1 MTGRWQRAA
10 VVVAAMST
18 AAPALAGTQD
28 LRILEPSSEAP
39 VFGETDVVVEYGGS
53 EPLAKVDI
61 YLDGSLVASFSRPP
75 YRERID
81 FGESTAEHQVRAVAT
96 TLFGDTIEAAETTPS
111 IDVGSA
117 LDVELIQ
124 LYVTVKWWVDGPE
137 TWSNPADF
145 MVRDESGGRERVVTV
160 SSEAPRLSV
169 VVLLDAS
176 DSMKGDRLQIALDG
190 AKSVAGLLNREDEVL
205 IGAFSDRLL
214 RATAFDNRRASF
226 EQSLDGLVATGGT
239 AVLDQVYFALNRLST
254 RLGRPVIIFFS
265 DGEDVSSVLTAEQ
278 LQRRAR
284 RSQTTIY
291 WVRMK
296 EDGKQPARYVS
307 SWRDVDENDRLLAT
321 LEETVVE
328 SGGRVLEIRSP
339 REVSTALQQIFGEL
353 RAQIVLGFH
362 PSRRKH
368 DGSWRRIEVRG
379 TRGRSEFQTR
389 AGYVDN

>member
-1 MTGRWQRAA
+1 MRIRPGGFLR
-10 VVVAAMST
+10 M
-18 AAPALAGTQD
+18 LAGLLAVASPSWATET
-28 LRILEPSSEAP
+28 LRIVSPSDQAP
-39 VFGETDVVVEYGGS
+39 VFGEAEVAVEYGGNQ
-53 EPLAKVDI
+53 PIGKVEI
-61 YLDGSLVASFSRPP
+61 YLDGSLVATFSRPP
-75 YRERID
+75 YRATVD
-81 FGESTAEHQVRAVAT
+81 FGESAAEHQVRAVAT
-96 TLFGDTIEAAETTPS
+96 TLFGQRLEAASTTPG

-137 TWSNPADF
+137 SWTDPADF
-145 MVRDESGGRERVVTV
+145 SVRDESGTRERIVTV
-160 SSEAPRLSV
+160 SNEAPRLSV

-176 DSMKGDRLQIALDG
+176 DSMKGERLQLALDG
-190 AKSVAGLLNREDEVL
+190 AKSVAGLLHSEDEVL

-214 RATAFDNRRASF
+214 RATAFDHRLAAF
-226 EQSLDGLVATGGT
+226 EQSLEGLQATGGT
-239 AVLDQVYFALNRLST
+239 AVLDQLYFALNRLST

-291 WVRMK
+291 WVRLVEEGRK
-296 EDGKQPARYVS
+296 GVHYVS
-307 SWRDVDENDRLLAT
+307 SWRGVEENERLLST
-321 LEETVVE
+321 LGETVAE

-339 REVSTALQQIFGEL
+339 REVSSALEQIFGEL

-362 PSRRKH
+362 PSRRQH

-379 TRGRSEFQTR
+379 TRGRSELQTR
-389 AGYVDN
+389 AGYVDY